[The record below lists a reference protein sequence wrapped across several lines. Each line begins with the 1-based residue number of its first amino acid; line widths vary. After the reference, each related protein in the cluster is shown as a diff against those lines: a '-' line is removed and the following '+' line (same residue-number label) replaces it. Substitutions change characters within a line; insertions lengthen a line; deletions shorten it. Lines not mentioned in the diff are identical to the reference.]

1 MKILII
7 VGAALAFLSVA
18 FGAFG
23 AHVLKE
29 SLGEHYLSIYQT
41 GVSYQMYHS
50 LGLILIGLLALT
62 AFRGSAGLLQT
73 AGILMLVGIILFSG
87 SLYVL
92 SMTQTDWLG
101 AITPFGGLA
110 FLASWVFVIIAIAK
124 G

>member
-1 MKILII
+1 MKMLII

-29 SLGEHYLSIYQT
+29 GLGEHYLSIYQT

-73 AGILMLVGIILFSG
+73 AGILMLLGIILFSG

-92 SMTQTDWLG
+92 SMTKTDWLG